1 MGILFHESHP
11 APERLT
17 KLPKI
22 GDNQTMPPVT
32 RNSITDNLI
41 TDNPPA
47 PAGESNPDPVI
58 SLLTKEMK
66 HRMGSHLREL
76 WLFGSRARG
85 DAQNTSDYDVLVIV
99 DRKTP
104 GMRAHIQDIEVEI
117 LDRHQAL
124 VACLLRSE
132 DEWQRMRNYPLA
144 RNIERER
151 VRL

>member
-1 MGILFHESHP
+1 MIQKTP
-11 APERLT
+11 NP
-17 KLPKI
+17 
-22 GDNQTMPPVT
+22 
-32 RNSITDNLI
+32 ITDNLI

-47 PAGESNPDPVI
+47 SAGETNPDPVI
-58 SLLTKEMK
+58 SILTKEMK
-66 HRMGSHLREL
+66 HRIGPHLRGL

-85 DAQNTSDYDVLVIV
+85 DAQDTSDYDVLVIV

-104 GMRAHIQDIEVEI
+104 NMRTHIQDIEVEI
-117 LDRHQAL
+117 LNRHEAL